1 MGTAWQPL
9 TWNVFHTIALN
20 YNESYKNE
28 YINFFNC
35 LKVCIPCRICRN
47 HYIQQIKNDNM
58 VIENNIN
65 EERIF
70 NWTVDLHN
78 TVNKMNHK
86 RIWSYDEA
94 KNYYQKHNFN
104 NNVYKHY
111 IYEYIKS
118 NFKKNPEKTN
128 ELLKMIQ
135 TLVYFHPNEKTR
147 NKLIDFKSKFEL
159 SRQNIKSWVYAFL
172 IILKS

>member
-1 MGTAWQPL
+1 M
-9 TWNVFHTIALN
+9 I
-20 YNESYKNE
+20 
-28 YINFFNC
+28 
-35 LKVCIPCRICRN
+35 
-47 HYIQQIKNDNM
+47 
-58 VIENNIN
+58 IENNIN
-65 EERIF
+65 QERIF

-94 KNYYQKHNFN
+94 NNYYQKNNFN

-111 IYEYIKS
+111 VFEYIKS
-118 NFKKNPEKTN
+118 NFKKKPEKTN

-135 TLVYFHPNEKTR
+135 TLVYFHPNEEKR
-147 NKLIDFKSKFEL
+147 NKLIDFKYKFQL
-159 SRQNIKSWVYAFL
+159 NRQNIKSWIYAFL